1 MGLPAGLILAL
12 ILQILSGS
20 TSGTIASGCDSCHNE
35 ANCLK
40 TRERGDS
47 FTSQAYSCVC
57 KDGFVGDGL
66 TCLDAKLCSNS
77 SCCSQGY
84 QWSPDMGCVDTDEC
98 SLSESPCTPRQVC
111 QNTPGSFAC
120 LEPSTQNVLFHSR
133 CSDCPRGMDCIDGHG
148 SRCADPCDQ
157 YTKLNDEWRSTN
169 NTEINRPHCDR
180 NMRWRGWY
188 RMYLGRE
195 SAQLP
200 ERCLGSHRC
209 GTDAPMWMTKA
220 HPTESNEIV
229 NRKVCAAF
237 EDDCYSYD
245 TDIQVKLCPGN
256 FYVYKLVRP
265 STCYLAYC
273 AEVKGPAP
281 EVVTTTPE
289 LITEPLTH
297 APRPDLTPETFSST
311 EAPNQPSQLMCG
323 RETLQVGLDVDSL
336 TSSGLNPLSGNLAT
350 LNCSRFTVRDNV
362 VWYEVETRAG
372 VCGNILKTNSTH
384 AIYSNSLFIY
394 PKSNSSFVHP
404 LSVPFTCVFPL
415 DTNSSLDVAVRP
427 FLELKGAIT
436 GSGSGAKA
444 FMSLFHDSSF
454 SEKYPAGLVTL
465 PVGSPLYVGVSVEET
480 DPSFAVVLEDCY
492 ATHLSNPH
500 NPEQY
505 PLIHSKCPADR
516 RQVSVVESGASL
528 RARFSSLF
536 FLLQH
541 EYRDLYLHCSL
552 SLCDRRTSS
561 CVPPCTHRN
570 YRSVSNSEHLET
582 ITVGPILWEKATE

>member
-1 MGLPAGLILAL
+1 MIHNGVP
-12 ILQILSGS
+12 SGFDFGPNS
-20 TSGTIASGCDSCHNE
+20 ADFFRKHFSCDSCHDE

-40 TRERGDS
+40 IRERGDS

-66 TCLDAKLCSNS
+66 TCYDAKLCSDS

-111 QNTPGSFAC
+111 RNTPGSFAC
-120 LEPSTQNVLFHSR
+120 LEPSTQTVLFH
-133 CSDCPRGMDCIDGHG
+133 CGHSDCPRGMDCIDYHG

-169 NTEINRPHCDR
+169 NTVINRPRCDR
-180 NMRWRGWY
+180 DIRWKGWY

-200 ERCLGSHRC
+200 ERCLGNHRC
-209 GTDAPMWMTKA
+209 GTDAPISS
-220 HPTESNEIV
+220 TESNEIV

-237 EDDCYSYD
+237 ENDCCSYD

-256 FYVYKLVRP
+256 FYVYKLVKP

-273 AEVKGPAP
+273 A
-281 EVVTTTPE
+281 VVPTTPE
-289 LITEPLTH
+289 PITEPLTH
-297 APRPDLTPETFSST
+297 APTPETFSST
-311 EAPNQPSQLMCG
+311 EAPNQPSQLICG

-350 LNCSRFTVRDNV
+350 LNCSQFTVRDNV

-372 VCGNILKTNSTH
+372 VCGNTLKTNSTH

-404 LSVPFTCVFPL
+404 LSVPFTC
-415 DTNSSLDVAVRP
+415 T
-427 FLELKGAIT
+427 LKGAIT
-436 GSGSGAKA
+436 GSGSRAKA
-444 FMSLFHDSSF
+444 SMSLFHDSSF

-465 PVGSPLYVGVSVEET
+465 PVGSPL
-480 DPSFAVVLEDCY
+480 
-492 ATHLSNPH
+492 
-500 NPEQY
+500 
-505 PLIHSKCPADR
+505 CPADR